1 MYMYCYYGAVIQ
13 CIVTINLCCYSHH
26 QEIAKSIQEHSHD
39 PDTSDQLQSELGD
52 LILQLENKMEQIE
65 LIKRLV
71 SSAKRGGVA
80 KQGSRKGG
88 RHNGQVATV
97 YSKKR
102 KEPGVSLYSK
112 SSSSSGSGSKVELDC
127 GRGSRTELD
136 CGRRSGD
143 SLAVLKGIKKLQS
156 TLQREDLSWTS

>member
-1 MYMYCYYGAVIQ
+1 
-13 CIVTINLCCYSHH
+13 
-26 QEIAKSIQEHSHD
+26 
-39 PDTSDQLQSELGD
+39 
-52 LILQLENKMEQIE
+52 MEQIE

-112 SSSSSGSGSKVELDC
+112 SSSSSGSGSKAELDC
-127 GRGSRTELD
+127 GRGSRAELDCGRGSRAELD